1 MPPQFRVVFLR
12 LLAVLLVLAGT
23 AGCDQAAKHLARTE
37 LNPAASVTF
46 PGHFLEFTLAENPGA
61 FLNLGASLPG
71 DARVAILGVGVSLGL
86 AFLLAYL
93 VRAPGLRWLSFL
105 GLALVWAGGVS
116 NLIDRF
122 IRHGRVT
129 DFMVVR
135 AGPLHTGVFN
145 LADFAVMTGI
155 VLFVVSLR
163 AGSSRP
169 EPT

>member
-1 MPPQFRVVFLR
+1 M
-12 LLAVLLVLAGT
+12 
-23 AGCDQAAKHLARTE
+23 
-37 LNPAASVTF
+37 
-46 PGHFLEFTLAENPGA
+46 
-61 FLNLGASLPG
+61 
-71 DARVAILGVGVSLGL
+71 GL

-93 VRAPGLRWLSFL
+93 VRAPRLRWLSFL

-155 VLFVVSLR
+155 VLFVVSMR